1 MVERSEFN
9 IFLFIWIYKSLFGYD
24 EYLKIHA
31 IIIIF
36 ENLSPILLIWRRLN
50 FVVMMSKFCP
60 VQNSIQFQILC
71 QNLFL
76 GGESSY
82 VSFCFIP
89 HTFLQSLIRFLYISF
104 FIPHT
109 KKSELKHNI
118 DFIKIRKT
126 NISFIWVCSTISE
139 ENTQRTKNKSQGKH
153 TDWWTMKSNLEVPLK
168 SNKMSTEST
177 FPVLSKTRFS
187 FHLATWI
194 DDSDYPKFV
203 VIQLF
208 YCCWIVLLYEC
219 FDCGEK

>member
-1 MVERSEFN
+1 
-9 IFLFIWIYKSLFGYD
+9 
-24 EYLKIHA
+24 
-31 IIIIF
+31 
-36 ENLSPILLIWRRLN
+36 
-50 FVVMMSKFCP
+50 MSIETITNMTK
-60 VQNSIQFQILC
+60 
-71 QNLFL
+71 
-76 GGESSY
+76 Y
-82 VSFCFIP
+82 
-89 HTFLQSLIRFLYISF
+89 
-104 FIPHT
+104 T
-109 KKSELKHNI
+109 KKSEWKHNI

-168 SNKMSTEST
+168 SNKMSNEST

-219 FDCGEK
+219 FDCGEKWFQIFLLQSETRFLRNISDIEIVKHGFH